1 MVFRLTGDDT
11 QIYLTKDNALA
22 AGPLAGVNG
31 GVVLLVDGPSSPAV
45 SYATAYK
52 GKVDSAYVVGG
63 EAAVSRATANSIADR
78 LGLRRAQ

>member
-1 MVFRLTGDDT
+1 MPFRFGGDAVHV
-11 QIYLTKDNALA
+11 YLTINT

-63 EAAVSRATANSIADR
+63 EAAVSRATADSIADR

>member
-1 MVFRLTGDDT
+1 
-11 QIYLTKDNALA
+11 
-22 AGPLAGVNG
+22 
-31 GVVLLVDGPSSPAV
+31 VVLLVDGPSSPAV

-63 EAAVSRATANSIADR
+63 EAAVSRATADSIADR